1 MFIPFTGA
9 CGNGHVIFAHIIE
22 RRIEWRDYEATV
34 TGKMIEKSIVTKFFM
49 VEFQKQSYYFVESN
63 RCHFSNLGRKTI
75 ALRNVTNDAWEQLE
89 FRDRIIQLSLG
100 YNHLVVATTSQCYVY
115 TTRNWNTPT
124 IFELKDGSVS
134 LIVQSEKH
142 FLLVESNSI
151 HLYSYE
157 GIIWMERI
165 CDIIFLFIFHYTC
178 R

>member
-1 MFIPFTGA
+1 
-9 CGNGHVIFAHIIE
+9 
-22 RRIEWRDYEATV
+22 
-34 TGKMIEKSIVTKFFM
+34 M
-49 VEFQKQSYYFVESN
+49 VEFQKYLISSLNQLDANPFD
-63 RCHFSNLGRKTI
+63 LGRKTI

-157 GIIWMERI
+157 GNI
-165 CDIIFLFIFHYTC
+165 
-178 R
+178 

>member
-1 MFIPFTGA
+1 MKINLKKIFVCWILENVLLFYLVKIDCNPF
-9 CGNGHVIFAHIIE
+9 NV
-22 RRIEWRDYEATV
+22 
-34 TGKMIEKSIVTKFFM
+34 
-49 VEFQKQSYYFVESN
+49 
-63 RCHFSNLGRKTI
+63 GRKTI

-157 GIIWMERI
+157 GNIWKAKIR
-165 CDIIFLFIFHYTC
+165 DVHF
-178 R
+178 

>member
-1 MFIPFTGA
+1 MLICELSIDGQTIIILLSQID
-9 CGNGHVIFAHIIE
+9 VI
-22 RRIEWRDYEATV
+22 
-34 TGKMIEKSIVTKFFM
+34 SI
-49 VEFQKQSYYFVESN
+49 
-63 RCHFSNLGRKTI
+63 NLGRKTI

-157 GIIWMERI
+157 GNI
-165 CDIIFLFIFHYTC
+165 
-178 R
+178 

>member
-1 MFIPFTGA
+1 MNFRSCLIILLSQID
-9 CGNGHVIFAHIIE
+9 VI
-22 RRIEWRDYEATV
+22 
-34 TGKMIEKSIVTKFFM
+34 SI
-49 VEFQKQSYYFVESN
+49 
-63 RCHFSNLGRKTI
+63 NLGRKTI

-157 GIIWMERI
+157 GIIRKERI
-165 CDIIFLFIFHYTC
+165 CDRIFLFIFYYSCKSFLYTFLFKDAYYAVLGG
-178 R
+178 RT

>member
-1 MFIPFTGA
+1 MKLSQFFKINTLAYTEYNVWFI
-9 CGNGHVIFAHIIE
+9 
-22 RRIEWRDYEATV
+22 
-34 TGKMIEKSIVTKFFM
+34 
-49 VEFQKQSYYFVESN
+49 
-63 RCHFSNLGRKTI
+63 GRKTI

-89 FRDRIIQLSLG
+89 FRDRIIQLALG

-134 LIVQSEKH
+134 LIVQAEKH

-157 GIIWMERI
+157 GI
-165 CDIIFLFIFHYTC
+165 
-178 R
+178 

>member
-1 MFIPFTGA
+1 M
-9 CGNGHVIFAHIIE
+9 IFAHIIE

-34 TGKMIEKSIVTKFFM
+34 TGNPKYIFFRISHRCFILFI
-49 VEFQKQSYYFVESN
+49 FQSMKL
-63 RCHFSNLGRKTI
+63 RHFCNINTLAYNKYNVWFTGRKTI

-89 FRDRIIQLSLG
+89 FRDRIIQLALG

-134 LIVQSEKH
+134 LIVQAEKH
-142 FLLVESNSI
+142 FLLIESNSI

-157 GIIWMERI
+157 GI
-165 CDIIFLFIFHYTC
+165 
-178 R
+178 